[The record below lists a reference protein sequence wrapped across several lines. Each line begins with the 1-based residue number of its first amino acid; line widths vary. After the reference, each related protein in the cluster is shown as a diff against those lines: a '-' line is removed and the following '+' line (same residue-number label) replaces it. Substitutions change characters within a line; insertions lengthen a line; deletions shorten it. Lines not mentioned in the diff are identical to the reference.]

1 MKKISQIILY
11 TVLGVVVLGL
21 ILTSVLKKD
30 FAPNIAVPTHTSKG
44 IEIRS
49 ANVAQYDGLSN
60 EEKYNEFVD
69 IYSDSYKL
77 TILYSVFSGEISR
90 KQEISNYGKKA
101 PDIKNGYIVTFNYSE
116 PQTLK
121 VNGEDYIESVN
132 SNTKTTYNKVVFN
145 VLENKGLRSSL
156 IYFYSLENDTWYKL
170 TTLANFDSLYD
181 FISELSIF
189 APEE

>member
-101 PDIKNGYIVTFNYSE
+101 PDIKNGYIETKGLFMLILGGVTFSAVGACLALVL
-116 PQTLK
+116 PT
-121 VNGEDYIESVN
+121 
-132 SNTKTTYNKVVFN
+132 N
-145 VLENKGLRSSL
+145 VLKLCFGVFLCLLAIMEIFKGFR
-156 IYFYSLENDTWYKL
+156 DKK
-170 TTLANFDSLYD
+170 
-181 FISELSIF
+181 
-189 APEE
+189 